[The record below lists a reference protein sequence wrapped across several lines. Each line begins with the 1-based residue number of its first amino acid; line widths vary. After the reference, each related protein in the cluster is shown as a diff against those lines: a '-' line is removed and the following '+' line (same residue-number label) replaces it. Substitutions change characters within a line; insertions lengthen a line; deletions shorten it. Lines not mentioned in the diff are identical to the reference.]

1 MVFKEDQMTSS
12 KEAKKTKILVLGS
25 EGQLGSSLIKTLD
38 RNFIVEGTNKKKFN
52 FLEPKNFLDLLIESN
67 AKYVINAAAY
77 TNVEQAETEVDF
89 AKQINGEALKF
100 ISQACNEKKI
110 KLLHFSTDYVFD
122 GTKGRP
128 YSEADKPNPIS
139 SYGKS
144 KFLGEK
150 FIQENTDNFLIFR
163 TSGIISRNPNNF
175 IFKIIAASESQ
186 PELKIVDDQTTSL
199 NFSVFLAE
207 AILKILKDNEN
218 EENKPI
224 GIFNLVGSNF
234 GSWYDFAKF
243 TQHLCSLKG
252 IHSKFAK
259 INIVPVNTKEM
270 NFKAKRPKFSH
281 LSSDKIK
288 NSYSLTLPNWERCI
302 EEILS

>member
-1 MVFKEDQMTSS
+1 VVFKEDQMTSS

-25 EGQLGSSLIKTLD
+25 EGQLGSSFIKILD
-38 RNFIVEGTNKKKFN
+38 RNFVVEGINKKKFN
-52 FLEPKNFLDLLIESN
+52 FLNPNNFSEFLEKGDT
-67 AKYVINAAAY
+67 KYVINAAAY

-100 ISQACNEKKI
+100 IAKACNEKKI

-122 GTKGRP
+122 GTKGSP
-128 YSEADKPNPIS
+128 YTEEDKPNPIS

-150 FIQENTDNFLIFR
+150 FIQENIENFFIFR
-163 TSGIISRNPNNF
+163 TSGIISRNLNNF
-175 IFKIIAASESQ
+175 IFKIISASESKK
-186 PELKIVDDQTTSL
+186 ELKIVNDQTTSL
-199 NFSVFLAE
+199 NFSVSLAE
-207 AILKILKDNEN
+207 AVLKILKEN
-218 EENKPI
+218 ESEGDKPK
-224 GIFNLVGSNF
+224 GIFNLVGPNF
-234 GSWYDFAKF
+234 GTWYDFAKF
-243 TQHLCSLKG
+243 TQHLCNLKG
-252 IHSKFAK
+252 INSRFAK
-259 INIVPVNTKEM
+259 INIIPVNTEEM

-288 NSYSLTLPNWERCI
+288 KTYSISLPSWEKSI

>member
-12 KEAKKTKILVLGS
+12 KEAKKIKILVLGS

-38 RNFIVEGTNKKKFN
+38 RNFIVEGINKKIFN

-77 TNVEQAETEVDF
+77 TNVEQAETEVDL

-100 ISQACNEKKI
+100 ISQACNKKKI

-122 GTKGRP
+122 GTKDHP
-128 YSEADKPNPIS
+128 YSEEDKPNPIS

-150 FIQENTDNFLIFR
+150 FIQENTENFLIFR
-163 TSGIISRNPNNF
+163 TSGIISKTPNNF
-175 IFKIIAASESQ
+175 ISKIIFASENQ
-186 PELKIVDDQTTSL
+186 KELKIVDDQTTSV
-199 NFSVFLAE
+199 NFSGFLAE
-207 AILKILKDNEN
+207 AVLKILKENANERD
-218 EENKPI
+218 KLK
-224 GIFNLVGSNF
+224 GIYNLVGQNF

-243 TQHLCSLKG
+243 TQHLCNLRG
-252 IHSKFAK
+252 INSRFAK
-259 INIVPVNTKEM
+259 INIIPVSTEEM
-270 NFKAKRPKFSH
+270 NLKAKRPIFSH
-281 LSSDKIK
+281 LSSDKVR
-288 NSYSLTLPNWERCI
+288 NYFSLSLPDWKKSI

>member
-1 MVFKEDQMTSS
+1 MISS
-12 KEAKKTKILVLGS
+12 EETKKTKILVLGS

-38 RNFIVEGTNKKKFN
+38 RNFIVEGINKKKFN
-52 FLEPKNFLDLLIESN
+52 FLEPNNFSDLLKKGDTN
-67 AKYVINAAAY
+67 YVINAAAY

-100 ISQACNEKKI
+100 IAQACNKEKI

-122 GTKGRP
+122 GAKGLP
-128 YSEADKPNPIS
+128 YSEEDKPNPIS

-150 FIQENTDNFLIFR
+150 FILENTENFLIFR
-163 TSGIISRNPNNF
+163 TSGIISKNQNNF
-175 IFKIIAASESQ
+175 IFKILSASESQ
-186 PELKIVDDQTTSL
+186 KELKIVDDQATSL
-199 NFSVFLAE
+199 NFSGFLAE
-207 AILKILKDNEN
+207 AVLKILKDNEN
-218 EENKPI
+218 EEDKPK
-224 GIFNLVGSNF
+224 GIFNLVGPNF

-243 TQHLCSLKG
+243 AQHLCSLKG
-252 IHSKFAK
+252 INSRFAK
-259 INIVPVNTKEM
+259 INIVPVNTEEM
-270 NFKAKRPKFSH
+270 NFKARRPKFSH

-288 NSYSLTLPNWERCI
+288 HFYSLSLPNWEKSI